1 MSESIPSA
9 SECDDRQLIE
19 QFLDG
24 EQRSFNLLV
33 ERYRERIYLLIW
45 RMVRNREDA
54 LDLSQ
59 EVFVK
64 AYKNLKSFRHESNFY
79 TWLYRIAVNLSLNFV
94 RREKLR
100 SFLSLSDLSDRFTS
114 GSSPSEDLERDQLSG
129 LIDRAVMKL
138 PEKQRAVFILRHYE
152 ELSIREVAELLGKS
166 EGTIKANYY
175 QAIKKLRESLKPYVE
190 GEE

>member
-1 MSESIPSA
+1 
-9 SECDDRQLIE
+9 LIE
-19 QFLDG
+19 RFLNG
-24 EQRSFNLLV
+24 EEKSFNLLV
-33 ERYRERIYLLIW
+33 ERYKERIYLLVW

-64 AYKNLKSFRHESNFY
+64 AYKNLKGFRHESNFY
-79 TWLYRIAVNLSLNFV
+79 TWLYRIAVNLSLNFT
-94 RREKLR
+94 RREKFK
-100 SFLSLSDLSDRFTS
+100 SFLSLSDLSEKLSS
-114 GSSPSEDLERDQLSG
+114 GSSPSEDIERQQLSA

-152 ELSIREVAELLGKS
+152 EMSVKEVAELLGKS

-175 QAIKKLRESLKPYVE
+175 QAIKKLQVSLKPYVE
-190 GEE
+190 SRE

>member
-9 SECDDRQLIE
+9 SECDDHQLIE

-33 ERYRERIYLLIW
+33 ERYRERIYLLVW

-64 AYKNLKSFRHESNFY
+64 AYKNLKSFRQESNFY

-100 SFLSLSDLSDRFTS
+100 SFLSLSDLSDKFRS
-114 GSSPSEDLERDQLSG
+114 DSSPSEDIERHQLSE

-138 PEKQRAVFILRHYE
+138 PEKQRAVFVLRHYE
-152 ELSIREVAELLGKS
+152 EMSVKEVADLLGKS

>member
-33 ERYRERIYLLIW
+33 ERYRERIYLLVW

-79 TWLYRIAVNLSLNFV
+79 TWLYRIAVNLSLNFTK
-94 RREKLR
+94 REKFK

-152 ELSIREVAELLGKS
+152 ELSIREVAELLGRS

-175 QAIKKLRESLKPYVE
+175 QAIKKLQEFLKPYVE
-190 GEE
+190 GGE

>member
-33 ERYRERIYLLIW
+33 ERYRERIYLLVW

-59 EVFVK
+59 EVFIK

-79 TWLYRIAVNLSLNFV
+79 TWLYRIAVNLSLNFTK
-94 RREKLR
+94 REKFK

>member
-1 MSESIPSA
+1 MSKSIPSA
-9 SECDDRQLIE
+9 GECDDHQLIE

-33 ERYRERIYLLIW
+33 ERYRERIYLLVW

-64 AYKNLKSFRHESNFY
+64 AYKNLKSFRQESNFY

-100 SFLSLSDLSDRFTS
+100 SFLSLSDLSDRITS
-114 GSSPSEDLERDQLSG
+114 DSSPSDDIERYQLSG

-152 ELSIREVAELLGKS
+152 QMSVKEVADLLGKS

>member
-1 MSESIPSA
+1 
-9 SECDDRQLIE
+9 LIE
-19 QFLDG
+19 RFLNG

-79 TWLYRIAVNLSLNFV
+79 TWLYRIAVNLSLNFA
-94 RREKLR
+94 RREKFK
-100 SFLSLSDLSDRFTS
+100 SFLSLSHLSDRITS
-114 GSSPSEDLERDQLSG
+114 NSSPSDDIERHQLSG
-129 LIDRAVMKL
+129 VIDRAVMKL

-152 ELSIREVAELLGKS
+152 EMSVREVAELLGKS

-175 QAIKKLRESLKPYVE
+175 QAIKKLQESLKSYVE
-190 GEE
+190 GEA